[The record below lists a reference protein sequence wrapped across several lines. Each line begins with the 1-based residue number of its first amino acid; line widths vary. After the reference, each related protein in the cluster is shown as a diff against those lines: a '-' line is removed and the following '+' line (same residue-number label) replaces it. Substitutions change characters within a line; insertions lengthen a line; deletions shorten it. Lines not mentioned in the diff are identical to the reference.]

1 VPNLLDYGNP
11 NPSNQATS
19 GGSAFQPFE
28 RMKLDVVAL
37 VLAVRV
43 AYDAEEEGVDDDG
56 GSGAPNT
63 TKPISSV
70 TLVLWDGSGVSNS
83 EVTRPMAG
91 LSTTEVMVAKRS
103 YAIARMVGDVAEG
116 WLSHRVGPPTLQQL
130 ESPDDAPVSVPL
142 FFWPFLSCLTPF
154 HYRLPYGCYHP
165 LSQLSS
171 TS

>member
-1 VPNLLDYGNP
+1 VPNLLDFGNP

-43 AYDAEEEGVDDDG
+43 AYDDGGDCDDDAR
-56 GSGAPNT
+56 GAPPNT
-63 TKPISSV
+63 TNPISSV

-130 ESPDDAPVSVPL
+130 ESPDDAPVSVTL
-142 FFWPFLSCLTPF
+142 CFGRFFLL
-154 HYRLPYGCYHP
+154 
-165 LSQLSS
+165 
-171 TS
+171 